1 MERRSVI
8 STLLIHRETDIS
20 EVLQIDN
27 IFINVSK
34 GLIASKQEL
43 EIAFPELSRQKIIK
57 MILTEGKLQIAELE
71 RGTTNESLTKD
82 IANIVAEKVLNTT
95 NYTRFSVSV
104 KFINIKI

>member
-1 MERRSVI
+1 
-8 STLLIHRETDIS
+8 
-20 EVLQIDN
+20 
-27 IFINVSK
+27 
-34 GLIASKQEL
+34 
-43 EIAFPELSRQKIIK
+43 

-104 KFINIKI
+104 